1 MPSKLLTLSSQQ
13 ARRYYTEREMWTTQF
28 QILTTIH
35 STLTNKE
42 ERTKCNRQCRTAK
55 RNLERDRGRAAEP
68 PANGARARESEAVP
82 PPTAATIHPS
92 ASNAASE
99 VNAEPPLP
107 YRARDH
113 PATFAEMQRHQETM
127 ARLINEGT
135 TCQDDLDNLF
145 LLFDV

>member
-1 MPSKLLTLSSQQ
+1 
-13 ARRYYTEREMWTTQF
+13 MWTTQF